1 MRIEY
6 LDGKLWAKMVE
17 ASGAFLEE
25 NKIYVDSLNVFPVP
39 DGDTGT
45 NMSLTMAS
53 AIKAV
58 SNNDTPDIGEAA
70 QKIAYGALMG
80 ARGNSGVILSQIFAG
95 FAKIAEGKQIMSKQ
109 EVVQALGSAVKTAY
123 QAVMNPVEG
132 TILTVSRMAYEAAEK
147 VSNDENKDLIDL
159 FEATLAGSITAL
171 KITPELLP
179 VLKQAGVVDA
189 GGQGFVYIIEGM
201 LNALK
206 GKDIKSSNT
215 MSLPSINEKSEINY
229 FHEDSL
235 EFQYCT
241 EFILKKREQDL
252 DLDKIRDFLADK
264 GDCLLVVGSIDTG
277 KIHIHT
283 NNPGRVL
290 EYCTDIGTLH
300 QVQINNMCEQSEEMQ
315 LKGKLNKRLG
325 LVGVAVGNGMIE
337 ILKSLGVDAV
347 ITGGQTMNPS
357 TQDFLDAIEIVGTET
372 VLLLPNNSNVLLTAK
387 QAADLS
393 TKNCL
398 VVETKTVP
406 QGIAALMA
414 YNSAKDIEYNK
425 SKMQEAC
432 FSVKTLEVT
441 YAVRSSVFEGH
452 TIKKDQILGIVDGQ
466 LTLTGI
472 EPEEVA
478 EKLISE
484 SLENSHELVTV
495 YYGEDANESDA
506 KELIEKL
513 AEIYENVDFELHQGG
528 QPLYYYLISME

>member
-58 SNNDTPDIGEAA
+58 SNNDMPDIGEAA

-425 SKMQEAC
+425 SKMQEAS

-484 SLENSHELVTV
+484 SLEKSHELVTV

>member
-1 MRIEY
+1 
-6 LDGKLWAKMVE
+6 
-17 ASGAFLEE
+17 
-25 NKIYVDSLNVFPVP
+25 
-39 DGDTGT
+39 
-45 NMSLTMAS
+45 
-53 AIKAV
+53 
-58 SNNDTPDIGEAA
+58 
-70 QKIAYGALMG
+70 
-80 ARGNSGVILSQIFAG
+80 
-95 FAKIAEGKQIMSKQ
+95 
-109 EVVQALGSAVKTAY
+109 
-123 QAVMNPVEG
+123 
-132 TILTVSRMAYEAAEK
+132 
-147 VSNDENKDLIDL
+147 
-159 FEATLAGSITAL
+159 
-171 KITPELLP
+171 
-179 VLKQAGVVDA
+179 
-189 GGQGFVYIIEGM
+189 
-201 LNALK
+201 
-206 GKDIKSSNT
+206 
-215 MSLPSINEKSEINY
+215 
-229 FHEDSL
+229 
-235 EFQYCT
+235 
-241 EFILKKREQDL
+241 
-252 DLDKIRDFLADK
+252 
-264 GDCLLVVGSIDTG
+264 LVVGSIDTG

-425 SKMQEAC
+425 SKMQEAS

-484 SLENSHELVTV
+484 SLEKSHELVTV

>member
-58 SNNDTPDIGEAA
+58 SNNDMPDIGEAA

-123 QAVMNPVEG
+123 QAVMKPVEG

-393 TKNCL
+393 TKHCL

-425 SKMQEAC
+425 SKMQEAS

-484 SLENSHELVTV
+484 SLEKSHELVTV

>member
-1 MRIEY
+1 VRIEY

-58 SNNDTPDIGEAA
+58 SNNDMPDIGEAA

-425 SKMQEAC
+425 SKMQEAS

-484 SLENSHELVTV
+484 SLEKSHELVTV